1 MNSFS
6 PAVGSESALLCLP
19 DRNIVEIGKSGANLA
34 LNPWNIRTKN
44 VKTCRLEKKG
54 RLSLCSYNSMFTF
67 GTENCVFCSRTG
79 IKCRAVN
86 PTNLTEERT
95 CPKVC
100 QRKQFETRA
109 QGKLRSWT
117 LFHNFEREKHSKLL
131 VPTQNSIFFQRF
143 SVPSLANSIS
153 TPPSRRN
160 E

>member
-1 MNSFS
+1 M
-6 PAVGSESALLCLP
+6 GSESALFCLP

-86 PTNLTEERT
+86 PTNLTEERVPR
-95 CPKVC
+95 CVS
-100 QRKQFETRA
+100 ESSL
-109 QGKLRSWT
+109 KLERRE
-117 LFHNFEREKHSKLL
+117 NFAPELCSTISRERNIRNFWSPHR
-131 VPTQNSIFFQRF
+131 TAFFFQRF